1 MMEKRGQKRG
11 RGKKGTGYFFLKK
24 SCLSPFF
31 VCAEFRG
38 RREERME
45 NGVKNL
51 KGSEAIPQN
60 LFDRGC
66 LLWQFLNVFAS
77 IYIMNFIAFYLRKIA
92 FACFFLSF
100 SIFSSGIQNY
110 SLPEVLKVLNAL
122 EEIERE
128 QFRADKKT
136 LKEMVITE
144 SEFNSYV
151 AYRIEKEKSET
162 LKELHLKFFKRNKIE
177 GKLLIDIKGYKATK
191 FLKPR
196 MTLYFGGKL
205 EVKDGQARFNM
216 KDLFLEGQRIQ
227 LRVIDLVLYI
237 QAKIENM
244 EVSSIKDW
252 YEIPYGIKDI
262 KVHRG
267 KAVFYY

>member
-1 MMEKRGQKRG
+1 
-11 RGKKGTGYFFLKK
+11 
-24 SCLSPFF
+24 
-31 VCAEFRG
+31 
-38 RREERME
+38 
-45 NGVKNL
+45 
-51 KGSEAIPQN
+51 
-60 LFDRGC
+60 
-66 LLWQFLNVFAS
+66 
-77 IYIMNFIAFYLRKIA
+77 MNFMAFYFRKIA
-92 FACFFLSF
+92 FACLFFSF

-110 SLPEVLKVLNAL
+110 SLPEALKVLSAI

-128 QFRADKKT
+128 QSRSDKKT

-151 AYRIEKEKSET
+151 AYRIENEKAEI
-162 LKELHLKFFKRNKIE
+162 LKELRFKFFKRNKIE
-177 GKLLIDIKGYKATK
+177 GKIFIDLKGHKAPK
-191 FLKPR
+191 FLKSR

-216 KDLFLEGQRIQ
+216 KELFIEGQRIQ
-227 LRVIDLVLYI
+227 PMVIDFILYI
-237 QAKIENM
+237 QAKIENR

-252 YEIPYGIKDI
+252 YEIPYGIKNI